1 MNTRIIFFI
10 VGFFPLLVKG
20 QSLNQNFISES
31 IPLDE
36 DGTNLITNVT
46 YFDGIGR
53 EIEKVTSA
61 SGTGTSVYSAKCYD
75 GRGKVVKS
83 YLPVGADRSF
93 QFEDI
98 DALSVLSEAF
108 YNNDNTAFSSY
119 HYDSFG
125 NVNKE
130 ELPGQAWRQR
140 GKEKSKNFG
149 SNLDT
154 DRVLHY
160 EAPLGQRILKEPSST
175 EYTYYPAGSLQKM
188 TQTDADGH
196 YVTQFKDLFGNIILE
211 RRNIGDTYYVYNS
224 VGQLRYILTPLYQEE
239 GNIVK
244 NAYEYQYDDRGNL
257 VKKKISYV
265 GV

>member
-108 YNNDNTAFSSY
+108 YNNT
-119 HYDSFG
+119 
-125 NVNKE
+125 
-130 ELPGQAWRQR
+130 
-140 GKEKSKNFG
+140 
-149 SNLDT
+149 
-154 DRVLHY
+154 
-160 EAPLGQRILKEPSST
+160 
-175 EYTYYPAGSLQKM
+175 
-188 TQTDADGH
+188 
-196 YVTQFKDLFGNIILE
+196 
-211 RRNIGDTYYVYNS
+211 
-224 VGQLRYILTPLYQEE
+224 
-239 GNIVK
+239 
-244 NAYEYQYDDRGNL
+244 
-257 VKKKISYV
+257 
-265 GV
+265 